1 MSKTEIF
8 IGSPR
13 KNGNTSY
20 LSKYLNDL
28 LNANDVLSSLSYLY
42 DYEIEPCVDCRSCKR
57 DDMCCVLNYDAN
69 LLYEK
74 MENADVIV
82 FGTPIYWF
90 GPTAKMKLLIDRLR
104 PYFTNKKLA
113 GKNGAVILSAGSGAG
128 DCDLAVEMFK
138 RIFRA
143 LEINFVGNVLSQS
156 YDAGD
161 ASADKEA
168 IYNIEQLS
176 QRIIKTETD

>member
-1 MSKTEIF
+1 
-8 IGSPR
+8 
-13 KNGNTSY
+13 
-20 LSKYLNDL
+20 
-28 LNANDVLSSLSYLY
+28 
-42 DYEIEPCVDCRSCKR
+42 
-57 DDMCCVLNYDAN
+57 
-69 LLYEK
+69 